1 MPKKTKNEYTKY
13 DPETDVLDYCF
24 SFNKIETKKLKKIM
38 KNNSAIDM
46 SDIRR
51 IVLWKYDR
59 TVDFGDKEDAVI
71 EKLNKLKTKCPLNI
85 DDDCVKDVL
94 ADLVESKGIG
104 YPVASA
110 ILKMIRPDVFPIID
124 RRAYRALTGDDFDAA
139 SCDYNQYMEYRKCL
153 VELTKQIRERAD
165 HPNLNLNEMDEQ
177 LYEFDDEHNGPL
189 FKKTKKVYTKYDPKK
204 NVLDYEFSYNE
215 PETTKLKKRMKNNSA
230 IDMDDIRRIV
240 LWKYNRTVDFDDK
253 KDAVIEKLN
262 KLKTKC
268 PLNIDDDC
276 VKDVLEDLVESKGIG
291 YPVASAILKM
301 IRPDVFPIIDRRAY
315 RALTGD
321 DFEAASCD
329 YNQYMEYRKC
339 LVKLA
344 KRLNRPLSEMDEQLY
359 EFDKEHNGPL

>member
-1 MPKKTKNEYTKY
+1 MPKKTKNKYTKY
-13 DPETDVLDYCF
+13 DPKKNVLDYEF
-24 SFNKIETKKLKKIM
+24 SYNEPETTKLKKIM

-46 SDIRR
+46 DDIRR

-153 VELTKQIRERAD
+153 VKLAKR
-165 HPNLNLNEMDEQ
+165 LNRPLSEMDEQ
-177 LYEFDDEHNGPL
+177 LYKFDKEHKYPLSKRSKNGRG
-189 FKKTKKVYTKYDPKK
+189 KYDPESDAL
-204 NVLDYEFSYNE
+204 NYEFSYNE
-215 PETTKLKKRMKNNSA
+215 PETTKLKKIMKNNSA

-240 LWKYNRTVDFDDK
+240 LWKYDRTVDFGDK
-253 KDAVIEKLN
+253 EDAIIEKLN

-276 VKDVLEDLVESKGIG
+276 VKDVLADLVESKGIG

-321 DFEAASCD
+321 DFDAASCD
-329 YNQYMEYRKC
+329 YNQYMEYTGQ
-339 LVKLA
+339 LGEHA
-344 KRLNRPLSEMDEQLY
+344 NHLNRPLSKMDEQLY
-359 EFDKEHNGPL
+359 MFDKKKKRKL